1 MTIDTFQSQY
11 HDLAESRHRH
21 YAMMLPVR
29 RILWTVVFAGVLAS
43 GCAFVVSLVVPVA
56 AEHVHVGGGMAAA
69 SVTESVQHIARVVSI
84 RAVVFALLLA
94 LVLAAEWFVP
104 VHALRVCIARLRGRA
119 TAADMRIAVH
129 MARWWRRDALA
140 IFPQIPTRSGALDVP
155 GLRRIDVAQDGGL
168 HLVIRRPRVL
178 PPTGWLAYA
187 EAACEEM
194 GEVWGVALAEVT
206 ELPGRTR
213 PGHYGRID
221 FHIVPADVTAQTR
234 AVSIGGDG
242 DVDAVA

>member
-1 MTIDTFQSQY
+1 
-11 HDLAESRHRH
+11 
-21 YAMMLPVR
+21 
-29 RILWTVVFAGVLAS
+29 
-43 GCAFVVSLVVPVA
+43 
-56 AEHVHVGGGMAAA
+56 MAAA
-69 SVTESVQHIARVVSI
+69 SVTEPVQHIARVVLI
-84 RAVVFALLLA
+84 CAVALALLLA
-94 LVLAAEWFVP
+94 LEWCVP

-155 GLRRIDVAQDGGL
+155 GLRRIAVAQDGGL
-168 HLVIRRPRVL
+168 RLTIRRPRVL

-194 GEVWGVALAEVT
+194 AEVWGVALAEVA
-206 ELPGRTR
+206 EMPGRTR

-234 AVSIGGDG
+234 AVSIGGD
-242 DVDAVA
+242 VDAVA

>member
-29 RILWTVVFAGVLAS
+29 RILWTLVLAGVLVS
-43 GCAFVVSLVVPVA
+43 GCALVVSLVVPVA
-56 AEHVHVGGGMAAA
+56 VAHVGGGMAAA

-84 RAVVFALLLA
+84 CAVVFALLLA
-94 LVLAAEWFVP
+94 FVLAAEWFVP
-104 VHALRVCIARLRGRA
+104 LHALRVCIARLRGRA

-155 GLRRIDVAQDGGL
+155 GLRRIAVAQDGGL

-178 PPTGWLAYA
+178 PPTGWLAYG
-187 EAACEEM
+187 EAACEQM

-221 FHIVPADVTAQTR
+221 FHIVPADVTEQTR
-234 AVSIGGDG
+234 AVSIGG
-242 DVDAVA
+242 

>member
-21 YAMMLPVR
+21 YAMMPPIR
-29 RILWTVVFAGVLAS
+29 RILWSAALGFVLVS
-43 GCAFVVSLVVPVA
+43 VCALVVSVA
-56 AEHVHVGGGMAAA
+56 VEHVGGGMAAA
-69 SVTESVQHIARVVSI
+69 SVAEPVQRIARIVSI
-84 RAVVFALLLA
+84 GAFALFLILA
-94 LVLAAEWFVP
+94 IALSAEWCVP
-104 VHALRVCIARLRGRA
+104 LHALQVCVARLRGRA
-119 TAADMRIAVH
+119 TAADVRLAVH

-168 HLVIRRPRVL
+168 HLTVRRPRVL
-178 PPTGWLAYA
+178 PPTGWLAYG
-187 EAACEEM
+187 EAACEQM
-194 GEVWGVALAEVT
+194 GEVWGVALAEVA
-206 ELPGRTR
+206 EVPGRIR
-213 PGHYGRID
+213 PGQYGRID

-234 AVSIGGDG
+234 AVSIGD

>member
-1 MTIDTFQSQY
+1 MTIDTFQTQY

-21 YAMMLPVR
+21 YAMMPPVR
-29 RILWTVVFAGVLAS
+29 RILWTFVLAGVLVS
-43 GCAFVVSLVVPVA
+43 GCALVVSLVVPVA
-56 AEHVHVGGGMAAA
+56 AERVGGGMAAA
-69 SVTESVQHIARVVSI
+69 SAIEAIRDNARVVSI
-84 RAVVFALLLA
+84 WALALSLLLA
-94 LVLAAEWFVP
+94 LALAAEWCVP
-104 VHALRVCIARLRGRA
+104 LHALRVCIARLRGRA
-119 TAADMRIAVH
+119 TAADMRLAVH

-140 IFPQIPTRSGALDVP
+140 IYPQIPTRSGALDLP

-221 FHIVPADVTAQTR
+221 FHIVPADVTEQTR
-234 AVSIGGDG
+234 AVSIGG
-242 DVDAVA
+242 

>member
-1 MTIDTFQSQY
+1 MSDTFQSQF

-21 YAMMLPVR
+21 YAAMPPVR
-29 RILWTVVFAGVLAS
+29 RFLWIVVLAGVLAS
-43 GCAFVVSLVVPVA
+43 GCAFVVSIVVPVA
-56 AEHVHVGGGMAAA
+56 AERVGGGMAAA
-69 SVTESVQHIARVVSI
+69 SVTAPVQHIARVVLI
-84 RAVVFALLLA
+84 CAVALALLLA
-94 LVLAAEWFVP
+94 LEWFVP

-119 TAADMRIAVH
+119 TAADMRLAVH

-140 IFPQIPTRSGALDVP
+140 IYPQIPTRSGALDLP
-155 GLRRIDVAQDGGL
+155 GLRRIDTAQDGGL

-194 GEVWGVALAEVT
+194 GEVWGVALAEVA
-206 ELPGRTR
+206 EMPGRTR

-221 FHIVPADVTAQTR
+221 FHLVSADVTAQTR
-234 AVSIGGDG
+234 AVSIGGD
-242 DVDAVA
+242 VDAVA

>member
-21 YAMMLPVR
+21 YAAMPPVR
-29 RILWTVVFAGVLAS
+29 RMLWTLVLAGVLVS
-43 GCAFVVSLVVPVA
+43 GCAFVASFVVPVA

-69 SVTESVQHIARVVSI
+69 SVAEPVQYIARVVSI

-168 HLVIRRPRVL
+168 RLTIRRPRVL
-178 PPTGWLAYA
+178 PPTGWLAYG

-194 GEVWGVALAEVT
+194 GEVWGVALAEVA
-206 ELPGRTR
+206 EMPGRTR

-221 FHIVPADVTAQTR
+221 FHVVPADVTTQTR

-242 DVDAVA
+242 DAVA

>member
-21 YAMMLPVR
+21 YAAMPPVR
-29 RILWTVVFAGVLAS
+29 RMLWTLVLAGVLVS
-43 GCAFVVSLVVPVA
+43 GCAFVASFVVPVA

-69 SVTESVQHIARVVSI
+69 SATEAIRDNARSVSI

-94 LVLAAEWFVP
+94 LILAAEWFVL

-140 IFPQIPTRSGALDVP
+140 IYPQIPTRSGALDVP
-155 GLRRIDVAQDGGL
+155 GLRRIAVAQDGGL
-168 HLVIRRPRVL
+168 RLTIRRPRVL

-194 GEVWGVALAEVT
+194 AEVWGVALAEVA
-206 ELPGRTR
+206 EMPGRTR

-221 FHIVPADVTAQTR
+221 FHVVPADVTTQTR
-234 AVSIGGDG
+234 AVSIGGD
-242 DVDAVA
+242 VDAVA